1 MQDNNIDYMDMTPSM
16 RKYKP
21 KNKTTTSLYRVEFLK
36 TIQILNTHTHTLTIV
51 KELPTQLAKEQDST
65 LKQKKIIANSEFE
78 PRSETSLVQDALD
91 STVQGIEDLFAYHCT
106 NLALSIFQEFP
117 ICPDASI
124 ISFLLEYKPWLL
136 PPCFFQLKI

>member
-51 KELPTQLAKEQDST
+51 KELPTQLAKE
-65 LKQKKIIANSEFE
+65 
-78 PRSETSLVQDALD
+78 
-91 STVQGIEDLFAYHCT
+91 
-106 NLALSIFQEFP
+106 
-117 ICPDASI
+117 
-124 ISFLLEYKPWLL
+124 
-136 PPCFFQLKI
+136 